1 MPQNNIEEYV
11 EAVTPMAIQLLS
23 LKPINLIFT
32 KSQPSDLDNSL
43 LTQNYIKIIHLCH
56 YINKL
61 AKGRLCCT
69 LTFRLYML

>member
-32 KSQPSDLDNSL
+32 KSQPSDLDNSHS
-43 LTQNYIKIIHLCH
+43 TQNDIKIIHLCH
-56 YINKL
+56 
-61 AKGRLCCT
+61 
-69 LTFRLYML
+69 